1 MKEIENGVNE
11 LKVDPEK
18 RAELVGQLRYKA
30 EERFAKA
37 DERRYRARRVCNKI
51 SSYISFIRTTREF
64 YEDERI

>member
-1 MKEIENGVNE
+1 MKRLENGVNE

-30 EERFAKA
+30 EERFAEVY
-37 DERRYRARRVCNKI
+37 ERRIKARRICNRI
-51 SSYISFIRTTREF
+51 SSYISFIRTAREF